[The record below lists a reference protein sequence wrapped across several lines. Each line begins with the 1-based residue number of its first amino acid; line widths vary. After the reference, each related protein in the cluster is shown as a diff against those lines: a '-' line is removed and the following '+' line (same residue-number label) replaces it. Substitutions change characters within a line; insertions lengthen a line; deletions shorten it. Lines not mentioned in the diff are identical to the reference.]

1 MKSLEHFFEIFFAFF
16 RASNL
21 AFGGGPAI
29 IPLVQAEVVNH
40 GWMTIEQFSEG
51 LAIVTSL
58 PGPIATL
65 LSGFVG
71 YHVGGWLGVL
81 AALLGTLA
89 LTSIL
94 VIVLTDFLMK
104 NSESPVLKGALTGV
118 RPLVTV
124 LVAKTAFDMG
134 LSAFPNFWSWVI
146 AGLAMICLYKFKLHP
161 GIVIILSM
169 VFGVIVLG

>member
-1 MKSLEHFFEIFFAFF
+1 MKPLEQFLEIFVAFF

-29 IPLVQAEVVNH
+29 IPLVQAEVLNH

-71 YHVGGWLGVL
+71 YNVGGWLGVL

-134 LSAFPNFWSWVI
+134 LSAFSSLWSWVI

-169 VFGVIVLG
+169 VFGIIVLR

>member
-1 MKSLEHFFEIFFAFF
+1 MKSLEQFLEIFLAFF

-29 IPLVQAEVVNH
+29 IPLIQAEVVNH
-40 GWMTIEQFSEG
+40 GWMSMEQFSEG

-65 LSGFVG
+65 LSGYVG
-71 YHVGGWLGVL
+71 YHVAGWLGVL

-94 VIVLTDFLMK
+94 VIILTGFLMK
-104 NSESPVLKGALTGV
+104 HNNSPVLKGALTGV
-118 RPLVTV
+118 RPLVTI

-134 LSAFPNFWSWVI
+134 LRAFPSVWSWVI
-146 AGLAMICLYKFKLHP
+146 AGLAIICLYKFKLHP

-169 VFGVIVLG
+169 IFGLFVFQ

>member
-1 MKSLEHFFEIFFAFF
+1 MEQLWDLFLAFF

-29 IPLVQAEVVNH
+29 IPLVKAEVLAH
-40 GWMTIEQFSEG
+40 GWMTTAEFSEG
-51 LAIVTSL
+51 LAITTSL

-65 LSGFVG
+65 LSGFIG
-71 YHVGGWLGVL
+71 YRVSGWLGVF

-89 LTSIL
+89 LTTIL

-104 NSESPVLKGALTGV
+104 NSNSPVLKGALTGV
-118 RPLVTV
+118 RPLVAV
-124 LVAKTAFDMG
+124 LVGKTAFDMG
-134 LSAFPNFWSWVI
+134 LTAFPSLWSWVI
-146 AGLAMICLYKFKLHP
+146 AGLAMILLFKFKLHP

-169 VFGVIVLG
+169 IFGLFVFR

>member
-1 MKSLEHFFEIFFAFF
+1 MEQLWDLFLAFF

-29 IPLVQAEVVNH
+29 IPLIKAETLAH
-40 GWMTIEQFSEG
+40 GWMTTAEFSEG
-51 LAIVTSL
+51 LAIASSL
-58 PGPIATL
+58 PGPIAAL
-65 LSGFVG
+65 LSGFIG
-71 YHVGGWLGVL
+71 YRVSGWLGVL
-81 AALLGTLA
+81 ATLLGTLA

-104 NSESPVLKGALTGV
+104 NKNSPILKGALTGV
-118 RPLVTV
+118 RPLVAV

-134 LSAFPNFWSWVI
+134 LTAFPSFWSWVI
-146 AGLAMICLYKFKLHP
+146 AGSAIICLYKFKLHP

-169 VFGVIVLG
+169 VFGLFVFR

>member
-1 MKSLEHFFEIFFAFF
+1 MKSLEQLLDIFLAFF

-29 IPLVQAEVVNH
+29 IPLIQAEVINH
-40 GWMTIEQFSEG
+40 GWMTLEQFSEG
-51 LAIVTSL
+51 LAIATSL
-58 PGPIATL
+58 PGPIAAL
-65 LSGFVG
+65 LSGYVG
-71 YHVGGWLGVL
+71 YHVAGWPGVL

-94 VIVLTDFLMK
+94 VIALTGFLMK
-104 NSESPVLKGALTGV
+104 HNNSPVLKGALTGV
-118 RPLVTV
+118 RPLVAV

-134 LSAFPNFWSWVI
+134 LSAFPSMWSWVI
-146 AGLAMICLYKFKLHP
+146 AGAAIICLYKLKLHP

-169 VFGVIVLG
+169 VFGLLVFQ

>member
-1 MKSLEHFFEIFFAFF
+1 MEQLWDLFIAFF

-29 IPLVQAEVVNH
+29 IPLVKAEVLAH
-40 GWMTIEQFSEG
+40 GWMTIDQFSEG
-51 LAIVTSL
+51 LAITTSL

-65 LSGFVG
+65 LAGFIG
-71 YHVGGWLGVL
+71 YRVSGWLGVF

-89 LTSIL
+89 LTTIL

-104 NSESPVLKGALTGV
+104 NSNSPILKGALTGV
-118 RPLVTV
+118 RPLVAV
-124 LVAKTAFDMG
+124 LIGKTAFDMG
-134 LSAFPNFWSWVI
+134 LTAFPSVWSWVI
-146 AGLAMICLYKFKLHP
+146 AGLAMILLYKFKLHP

-169 VFGVIVLG
+169 IFGLFVFR